1 MQSDILTSPA
11 INLDDVV
18 HRAECRAE
26 CMYQNKQ
33 VANTYIEFLTAA
45 VTDIAIL
52 PVEREFAG
60 VPPIDTEDE
69 ISMID
74 TLRRIVS
81 IAAITFNRP
90 LTQTEHDLVDIM
102 KEYPTVDVREAAERR
117 KRGLLH

>member
-1 MQSDILTSPA
+1 MHSDILTSPA
-11 INLDDVV
+11 INLDDVI
-18 HRAECRAE
+18 HRAEQRAE
-26 CMYQNKQ
+26 QLHDKHIDG
-33 VANTYIEFLTAA
+33 TYTDFLVAA

-81 IAAITFNRP
+81 IAAVTFNRP
-90 LTQTEHDLVDIM
+90 IIQTEHDLVGIM
-102 KEYPTVDVREAAERR
+102 KEYPTGDVREAAERR
-117 KRGLLH
+117 NRGLLH